1 MQDNLLDIFKRC
13 SHTSDPYIL
22 KILQDSLPEK
32 THMPISPEVM
42 QLLDDPNNIIDSDS
56 DSDNSDINMA
66 VNQ

>member
-1 MQDNLLDIFKRC
+1 
-13 SHTSDPYIL
+13 
-22 KILQDSLPEK
+22 
-32 THMPISPEVM
+32 MPISPEVM